1 MKKKLVLHRETL
13 QNLSTSM
20 LGRVVR
26 GATSG
31 AEGCAAT
38 LASICQV
45 FSVYGCGVS
54 NGDCPGPHTDEVTI
68 CVCEI

>member
-13 QNLSTSM
+13 RELSIPM
-20 LGRVVR
+20 LGRAVH

-31 AEGCAAT
+31 AETCAAT
-38 LASICQV
+38 LVSICQV
-45 FSVYGCGVS
+45 FSVYNCGAS
-54 NGDCPGPHTDEVTI
+54 NGDCPGPKTDEVTI